1 MDIKKVSKKGRK
13 LPYITNSQG
22 KRQVFRETI
31 PVGISTLLTNILDC
45 KWSLESWDNVKSI
58 KWSKQSQNS
67 NPSLT
72 SKDCKWSQ
80 MESSLVGHF

>member
-22 KRQVFRETI
+22 KTQVFRETI

-45 KWSLESWDNVKSI
+45 KWSLESWDIAKLTMCCPIFSLIEAKS
-58 KWSKQSQNS
+58 KFK
-67 NPSLT
+67 
-72 SKDCKWSQ
+72 
-80 MESSLVGHF
+80 SSVNL

>member
-1 MDIKKVSKKGRK
+1 MDIKKVSKKCRK

-45 KWSLESWDNVKSI
+45 KWSLESWDITKLTMCCPIRRKPRGRYVNVPK
-58 KWSKQSQNS
+58 
-67 NPSLT
+67 
-72 SKDCKWSQ
+72 
-80 MESSLVGHF
+80 